1 MVMGSAFDI
10 LSAAWPPRTGKCSRS
25 LSAFLSCPPHGSGC
39 TAFVNY
45 PLGHQ
50 AGRPFD
56 PEDQLQQVG
65 DALKGL
71 EQHTAPGQV
80 NVLDAVWGDTTD
92 YCAEVGS
99 SRDAV
104 RQVRDEVTRYQAAE
118 DLEAAVAALGEAEA
132 GGVVSEEAVRQHAVF
147 ASK

>member
-1 MVMGSAFDI
+1 MARAIEESGTPTMVMGSAFDI
-10 LSAAWPPRTGKCSRS
+10 LSAAWPPR
-25 LSAFLSCPPHGSGC
+25 

-80 NVLDAVWGDTTD
+80 NVLNAVWGDTTD

-104 RQVRDEVTRYQAAE
+104 RQVRDEVTRYQAAA
-118 DLEAAVAALGEAEA
+118 DLEAAVSALGEAEA

>member
-1 MVMGSAFDI
+1 VARAIEESGTPTMVMGSAFDI
-10 LSAAWPPRTGKCSRS
+10 LSAAWPPR
-25 LSAFLSCPPHGSGC
+25 

-104 RQVRDEVTRYQAAE
+104 RQVRDEVTRYQAAA
-118 DLEAAVAALGEAEA
+118 DLDAAVAALGEAEA

>member
-1 MVMGSAFDI
+1 VARAIEESGLPTMVMGSAFDI
-10 LSAAWPPRTGKCSRS
+10 LSAAWPPRT
-25 LSAFLSCPPHGSGC
+25 
-39 TAFVNY
+39 AFVNY

-50 AGRPFD
+50 AGRPND

-80 NVLDAVWGDTTD
+80 NVLNAVWGDTTD

-118 DLEAAVAALGEAEA
+118 DLEAAVAALGEADA

-147 ASK
+147 AS

>member
-1 MVMGSAFDI
+1 MARAIEESGTPTMVMGSAFDI
-10 LSAAWPPRTGKCSRS
+10 LSAAWPPR
-25 LSAFLSCPPHGSGC
+25 

-92 YCAEVGS
+92 YCSEVGS

-118 DLEAAVAALGEAEA
+118 DLDAAVAALGEAEA